1 MYDPMNLY
9 KERVIEDP
17 VGHCNLLQAC
27 NQKGESEECHESS
40 MVVLMRSVAAM
51 SEGVSC

>member
-1 MYDPMNLY
+1 MYVY
-9 KERVIEDP
+9 KERVIEDL
-17 VGHCNLLQAC
+17 VGHCNLLQSC
-27 NQKGESEECHESS
+27 NQMGQGEECHESS